1 MIALTGKYWEMH
13 LSKHLMKIYL
23 GDHQLTQTEK
33 TGVSQNM
40 NVVVTSSRKPQDI
53 PVKQL

>member
-1 MIALTGKYWEMH
+1 MH
-13 LSKHLMKIYL
+13 LSKHLMKMYL

-40 NVVVTSSRKPQDI
+40 NVVITSSRKLQDI